1 MNSPQAKHQSLTF
14 SCCTLDQELQGRLS
28 IYVQRQGVAQGVFG
42 AGSRVN
48 EVDDE
53 SIFSGHDSE
62 IGGNDSDIDQEIH
75 GDVDNAFDLDSEE
88 EDDEP
93 QQLLYQRLSSSSV
106 AESSF
111 RSKVV
116 LGPPQDADIKPKK
129 KIPPQVHLARFEE
142 RLDKL
147 THSLSMDKV
156 FSSMVAFRA
165 HMKSDDRLQNDVN
178 EGSDS
183 GGRKKVKRIPLD
195 EFDKRLGYRI
205 RHPNPVTEI
214 TSSFLGPLMRIF
226 RILCCVVRIVFNVGI
241 WSDPFMSFWV
251 LCFLIAIML
260 LLVLFPWR
268 LFFLVVGVAAFGPQ
282 VCAQFLLL
290 FPHA

>member
-1 MNSPQAKHQSLTF
+1 M
-14 SCCTLDQELQGRLS
+14 
-28 IYVQRQGVAQGVFG
+28 
-42 AGSRVN
+42 N

-53 SIFSGHDSE
+53 SIFSGQDSE
-62 IGGNDSDIDQEIH
+62 IGGNETIELDSEQEQEIH
-75 GDVDNAFDLDSEE
+75 GDVDNVFDLDSEE
-88 EDDEP
+88 DDEEP
-93 QQLLYQRLSSSSV
+93 QQLLFQRLSSSSV
-106 AESSF
+106 VESSF
-111 RSKVV
+111 RSTVV
-116 LGPPQDADIKPKK
+116 LGPPQDADVKPKK

-165 HMKSDDRLQNDVN
+165 HMKSDDRHQNVMN
-178 EGSDS
+178 EGSDD

-241 WSDPFMSFWV
+241 WSDPFLSFWV
-251 LCFLIAIML
+251 LCFLIAVML

-282 VCAQFLLL
+282 VCAQLSLDYDRTL
-290 FPHA
+290 RV